1 MKSGRDY
8 IKKTRFLFPGHFLP
22 HNQLEEDFKKNGSG
36 PSLQQHLSNN
46 FSREECTYV
55 NIQSYY
61 LMPAFWFLNLA
72 LGILT
77 QYIHGQA
84 AAQEGAWPVVEA
96 AHLQV
101 HPGFED
107 CILSYK
113 YELRWSFAGF
123 WSKGEVAVRMRGGMK
138 SKGAPKA

>member
-1 MKSGRDY
+1 MESGRDY
-8 IKKTRFLFPGHFLP
+8 INQTRFLFPGHFLP
-22 HNQLEEDFKKNGSG
+22 HNQLEENFKKIGPG
-36 PSLQQHLSNN
+36 PSIQQHLSNN
-46 FSREECTYV
+46 FSREEWTYE

-61 LMPAFWFLNLA
+61 LMLAFWFLNLA

-84 AAQEGAWPVVEA
+84 AAQEGAGPVVEA

-101 HPGFED
+101 HPGFEY

-113 YELRWSFAGF
+113 YELR
-123 WSKGEVAVRMRGGMK
+123 
-138 SKGAPKA
+138 

>member
-8 IKKTRFLFPGHFLP
+8 INQTRFLFTGHFLP
-22 HNQLEEDFKKNGSG
+22 LNQLEEEFKKNGSG

-46 FSREECTYV
+46 FSREEWTYE
-55 NIQSYY
+55 NIQSYN
-61 LMPAFWFLNLA
+61 LM
-72 LGILT
+72 GILT

-84 AAQEGAWPVVEA
+84 AAQEGAWLVVEA

-113 YELRWSFAGF
+113 YELR
-123 WSKGEVAVRMRGGMK
+123 
-138 SKGAPKA
+138 